1 MLGQRIRQRRKELGL
16 SLRELGEESGVTA
29 SFLSL
34 IERDKAS
41 PSINSLRQIAQAL
54 NSPLFELLVED
65 RDTNPVV
72 RAGERTQITIPS
84 SDLTYELLVP
94 DLSRN
99 MELFLTE
106 LEPGDFNLARPLSRP
121 TEECIFVL
129 QGRLVVRL
137 DDLDYTLEKGDSI
150 YFEGARLR
158 ELRSIGKEKVI
169 FLSAITPPA
178 F

>member
-1 MLGQRIRQRRKELGL
+1 MLGKRIRRRRKELGL
-16 SLRELGEESGVTA
+16 SLRELGEASGVTA

-41 PSINSLRQIAQAL
+41 PSISSLQQIAQAL
-54 NSPLFELLVED
+54 NSPLFELLVEEH
-65 RDTNPVV
+65 DTNPVV
-72 RAGERTQITIPS
+72 RAGERTRITLPS
-84 SDLTYELLVP
+84 SNLTYELLVP
-94 DLSRN
+94 DLNRN

-106 LEPGDFNLARPLSRP
+106 LEPGDFNLARPLNRP

-129 QGRLVVRL
+129 QGRLLVRL
-137 DDLDYTLEKGDSI
+137 DDRDFTLERGDSI
-150 YFEGARLR
+150 YFEGVRLR
-158 ELRSIGKEKVI
+158 ELRSVGKEKVV